1 MMADET
7 ITTNRAGEPAPASHT
22 TVIHERGSSGGG
34 MGIFLAIILLVA
46 VIGGIYLFSQ
56 NSSSEAAKNNA
67 IAEAA
72 NDVGNAASQVG
83 NAAESAADNVK
94 PD

>member
-1 MMADET
+1 
-7 ITTNRAGEPAPASHT
+7 
-22 TVIHERGSSGGG
+22 
-34 MGIFLAIILLVA
+34 MGIFLAVILLVA

-56 NSSSEAAKNNA
+56 SSSSEAAKDNA

-83 NAAESAADNVK
+83 SAAESAADNVK
-94 PD
+94 PE